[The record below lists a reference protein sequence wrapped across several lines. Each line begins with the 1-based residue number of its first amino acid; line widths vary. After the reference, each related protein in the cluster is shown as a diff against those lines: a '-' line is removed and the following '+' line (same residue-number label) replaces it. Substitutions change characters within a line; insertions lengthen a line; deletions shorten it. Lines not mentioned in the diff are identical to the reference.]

1 MEYNIQYNIG
11 KAKYLVSY
19 HKGEK
24 YKDGSKFF
32 DIAIFK
38 NKNKMKEFIKTLNK
52 KEEKVKTRLIIVI
65 DSPTLK
71 EAKNLRLC
79 FTKDFA
85 LWYGLKK
92 TDYKILI
99 EEEKWLIMY

>member
-1 MEYNIQYNIG
+1 MTN
-11 KAKYLVSY
+11 S
-19 HKGEK
+19 HK
-24 YKDGSKFF
+24 
-32 DIAIFK
+32 
-38 NKNKMKEFIKTLNK
+38 
-52 KEEKVKTRLIIVI
+52 KVKTRLIIVI

-71 EAKNLRLC
+71 ETKNLRLC

-99 EEEKWLIMY
+99 EEIK

>member
-1 MEYNIQYNIG
+1 MNMTN
-11 KAKYLVSY
+11 S
-19 HKGEK
+19 HK
-24 YKDGSKFF
+24 
-32 DIAIFK
+32 
-38 NKNKMKEFIKTLNK
+38 
-52 KEEKVKTRLIIVI
+52 KVKTRLIIAI

-92 TDYKILI
+92 TDYKIYL
-99 EEEKWLIMY
+99 EELK